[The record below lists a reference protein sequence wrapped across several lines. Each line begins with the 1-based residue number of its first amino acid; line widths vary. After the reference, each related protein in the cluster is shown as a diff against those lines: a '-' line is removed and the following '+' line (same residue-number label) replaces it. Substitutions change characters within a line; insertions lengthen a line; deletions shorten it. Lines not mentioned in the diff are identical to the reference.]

1 MRLIK
6 SSQKVRSKALNQI
19 IFWSF
24 WFTLIT
30 LPFSFST
37 PQTVVDQLS
46 ITFHLPLTIFNI
58 GIANIL
64 FSMAILMGLKM
75 WAQKRGYRLRPWSD
89 RTMGL
94 FLYWLSG
101 KLPCRIIS
109 EDSSPYLERYYLF
122 SLFGARFY
130 IHRFVASDPDRGF
143 HDHPWCWAR
152 SIVLLGHYTE
162 QTPNGEFLI
171 DSSNLLDGYDF
182 HRVVLDVDTNGKP
195 LECWTLFFHDD
206 KYSKKW
212 GFLRP
217 SQSSPGLMCWY
228 PWNYDRDDAS
238 KDGSASSGL
247 WWLDAPLGKRCA
259 DRQTRNQYL

>member
-143 HDHPWCWAR
+143 HDQPWCWAR